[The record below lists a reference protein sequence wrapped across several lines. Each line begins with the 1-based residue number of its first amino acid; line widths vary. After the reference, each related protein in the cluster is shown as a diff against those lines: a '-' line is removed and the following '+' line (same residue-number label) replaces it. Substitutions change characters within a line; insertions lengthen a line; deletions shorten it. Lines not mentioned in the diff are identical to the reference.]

1 MLLIYRVRGFDSFGW
16 HKCINHSKKQ
26 NKMDNPVVQTTQ
38 QEQEIKL
45 LQIKREADF
54 DLTPIGQQVKQ
65 FEATMRIA
73 RMYAVSS
80 FIPDSYKFKNKQPLD
95 AQSVIANCTIAL
107 EMATRM
113 QANPLMVM
121 QNLYIV
127 HGQPSFS
134 SKFLIACINAS
145 KRFSPLRYEFKGEE
159 GTDEYGC
166 RAIAYEAADTKHK
179 EPLCGD
185 WITMKMVK
193 AEGWTTKTGS
203 KWLTMPSQ
211 MLRYRAAA
219 FWQRVYCPEISM
231 GLMTT
236 EEIND
241 QYAQVVEV
249 REEPKQVVE
258 VPTDEIG
265 RPSLTAVAEQAQK
278 AQQIENQEQK
288 EQKSFGIEEWKML
301 KKEHNE
307 VILLVNYGAYYEAYE
322 QDAETVAQVL
332 DNIET
337 HTSDKGFTK
346 AVSIPKSYLQTVLPT
361 IIRSGNR
368 IAIHDF
374 KTNNDVRQ
382 QQSE

>member
-1 MLLIYRVRGFDSFGW
+1 
-16 HKCINHSKKQ
+16 
-26 NKMDNPVVQTTQ
+26 MDNQQQAVVTTP

-54 DLTPIGQQVKQ
+54 ELTPIGQQVKQ

-80 FIPDSYKFKNKQPLD
+80 FIPDSYKFKNSQPLD

-159 GTDEYGC
+159 GTEEYGC
-166 RAIAYEAADTKHK
+166 RAIAYEANDTKHK
-179 EPLCGD
+179 DPLCGD
-185 WITMKMVK
+185 WITMKMAK
-193 AEGWTTKTGS
+193 AEGWTSKKGS

-231 GLMTT
+231 GLITT
-236 EEIND
+236 EEVND
-241 QYAQVVEV
+241 QYVQAVEITDKPRTTV
-249 REEPKQVVE
+249 N
-258 VPTDEIG
+258 VPTDELG
-265 RPSLTAVAEQAQK
+265 RPSLTAVARQAQEQAQ
-278 AQQIENQEQK
+278 AQETETATRVEEQK
-288 EQKSFGIEEWKML
+288 PFDYSEWQNL
-301 KKEHNE
+301 KKENE
-307 VILLVNYGAYYEAYE
+307 DAALLVGYGAYYEAYE
-322 QDAETVAQVL
+322 QDADAIASVL
-332 DNIET
+332 NNIEV
-337 HTSDKGFTK
+337 HNSDKEGFSK
-346 AVSIPKSYLQTVLPT
+346 AVSMPKSFIKEAIPL
-361 IIRSGNR
+361 IIRSGQR
-368 IAIHDF
+368 IAIHEL
-374 KTNNDVRQ
+374 KANNDVRQ
-382 QQSE
+382 

>member
-1 MLLIYRVRGFDSFGW
+1 ME
-16 HKCINHSKKQ
+16 Q
-26 NKMDNPVVQTTQ
+26 NKNNSVVTITP

-185 WITMKMVK
+185 WITMKMAK

-241 QYAQVVEV
+241 QYAQVVD
-249 REEPKQVVE
+249 

-278 AQQIENQEQK
+278 AQQIEKQEQK
-288 EQKSFGIEEWKML
+288 EQKPFGVEEWQML
-301 KKEHNE
+301 KKEHSE
-307 VILLVNYGAYYEAYE
+307 AILLVDYGAYYEAYE

-332 DNIET
+332 DNIEP
-337 HTSDKGFTK
+337 HASDKGFTK
-346 AVSIPKSYLQTVLPT
+346 AVSIPKSYLQTALPI

-368 IAIHDF
+368 ISIHDF

>member
-1 MLLIYRVRGFDSFGW
+1 
-16 HKCINHSKKQ
+16 
-26 NKMDNPVVQTTQ
+26 MDNQQQAVVTTP

-54 DLTPIGQQVKQ
+54 ELTPIGQQVKQ

-80 FIPDSYKFKNKQPLD
+80 FIPDSYKFKNSQPLD

-166 RAIAYEAADTKHK
+166 RAIAYEANDTKHK
-179 EPLCGD
+179 DPLCGD
-185 WITMKMVK
+185 WITMKMAK
-193 AEGWTTKTGS
+193 AEGWTSKKGS

-231 GLMTT
+231 GLITT
-236 EEIND
+236 EEVND

-249 REEPKQVVE
+249 RETPKQVVD

-278 AQQIENQEQK
+278 AQQTATQEQEEHK
-288 EQKSFGIEEWKML
+288 PFGIEEWRTL
-301 KKEHNE
+301 KQENE
-307 VILLVNYGAYYEAYE
+307 DAILLVNYGAYYEAYE
-322 QDAETVAQVL
+322 QDAEAIANVL
-332 DNIET
+332 DNCATHET
-337 HTSDKGFTK
+337 DKDFDK
-346 AVSIPKSYLQTVLPT
+346 AVTIPKSFLQSVLPQL
-361 IIRSGNR
+361 IRNGLR
-368 IAIHDF
+368 VAIHEI

>member
-1 MLLIYRVRGFDSFGW
+1 
-16 HKCINHSKKQ
+16 
-26 NKMDNPVVQTTQ
+26 MDNPVVQTTQ

-185 WITMKMVK
+185 WITMKMAK

-203 KWLTMPSQ
+203 KWLTMQSQ

-241 QYAQVVEV
+241 QYAEVVEV
-249 REEPKQVVE
+249 REEPKQVVD

-278 AQQIENQEQK
+278 AQQIEKQEQK
-288 EQKSFGIEEWKML
+288 EQKSFGIEEWQML

-322 QDAETVAQVL
+322 QDAETIAQVL

>member
-1 MLLIYRVRGFDSFGW
+1 ME
-16 HKCINHSKKQ
+16 Q
-26 NKMDNPVVQTTQ
+26 NKNNSVVTITP
-38 QEQEIKL
+38 QEQEIQL
-45 LQIKREADF
+45 LRIKQDTEFAA
-54 DLTPIGQQVKQ
+54 TPVGQQVKQ
-65 FEATMRIA
+65 FEATQRIA
-73 RMYAVSS
+73 RLYAMSN
-80 FIPDSYKFKNKQPLD
+80 FIPDSYRFKGREPLP
-95 AQSVIANCTIAL
+95 AEAVIANCTIAL
-107 EMATRM
+107 DMATRM

-127 HGQPSFS
+127 HGQPAFS

-145 KRFSPLRYEFKGEE
+145 KRFSALRYEFRGTE

-166 RAIAYEAADTKHK
+166 RAIAYEVADTKHK

-185 WITMKMVK
+185 WITMKMAK
-193 AEGWTTKTGS
+193 AEGWTTKTGN
-203 KWLTMPSQ
+203 KWITMPSQ

-241 QYAQVVEV
+241 QYAEVVEV
-249 REEPKQVVE
+249 RENPKQVVE

-278 AQQIENQEQK
+278 AQQIEKQEQK